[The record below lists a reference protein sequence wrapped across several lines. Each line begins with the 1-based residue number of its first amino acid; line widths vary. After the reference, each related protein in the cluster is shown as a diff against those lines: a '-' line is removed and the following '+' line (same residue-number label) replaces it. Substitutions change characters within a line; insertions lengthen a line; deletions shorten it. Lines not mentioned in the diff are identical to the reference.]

1 MKKYL
6 YMILAVVAS
15 LLFFSCETE
24 QPTGEKYAAAPEVEI
39 ISKDDVFAAEGGNGK
54 IEVKADGPVSA
65 KVTGSWLAAS
75 VSGDVINLSA
85 EANGSIESR
94 YAILDI
100 TSGNAASSLTIT
112 QFGLTSDKV
121 WEESYDFAY
130 SGGSVSLSYSGSGV
144 VHISIIEGKEWI
156 DTDVADGKFI
166 ISTKANAY
174 KAPREGKVSFAVG
187 KKDAVEVGVKQAG
200 NPTGLNPGDP
210 EPKDF
215 TVVDAWTPKYY
226 GLSDTDDTKAIVGVE
241 AAEGSSA
248 GRYFI
253 KVVPAAEYNAVGDQY
268 LFLNAKVHGWLAEN
282 PTICKDSEKIEIDAL
297 TVGNYFIYAIG
308 VNNQGAINYKYAVAP
323 VTVTKVLSP
332 YEKFLGT
339 WSFPRGDAADT
350 WTVTEKEPGKS
361 YYITGIDAKEAN
373 IKVVAEFNAADGTVT
388 VKSQTNLGQ
397 STVNTSEGELTGEC
411 SLLGKIDYNGTIYR
425 INGTYVIFTITFNE
439 DASSAQLAPGKV
451 NIPSLGGEFDL
462 IGFAIYTQVGDSAYS
477 LITGSELPN
486 TITNLTHGEGS
497 GGGEGGGGGG
507 EGGGGGG
514 GDTSGYNAWLGTWN
528 VGSVTL
534 TISQKTAG
542 STYTVSGLE
551 EDVEFEARYAN
562 GKLEFFY
569 QVIAASGTQ
578 EMCLY
583 GIDDDGEGYIVTG
596 DPANDGWLA
605 TATLNSAGTS
615 ASLVGAEFDAVYSGT
630 TYHERIVTMQIL
642 VYDDSDGNFYYVSD
656 EHPQIDMPTTMTKAS
671 TSAVSCRARNSVEL
685 STGVVKA
692 TPAIFSVGQ
701 KAVAARKR

>member
-6 YMILAVVAS
+6 NMILAVAVS
-15 LLFFSCETE
+15 LLVFSCKTE

-39 ISKDDVFAAEGGNGK
+39 VTKDDVFAAEGGTGK
-54 IEVKADGPVSA
+54 IEVKAYAPVSA
-65 KVTGSWLAAS
+65 KVTGSWLAAT
-75 VSGDVINLSA
+75 VTGDIINLTA
-85 EANGSIESR
+85 EANESIESR

-100 TSGNAASSLTIT
+100 SSGKAASSLTIT
-112 QFGLTSDKV
+112 QFGLTSDLV

-130 SGGSVSLSYSGSGV
+130 GGGTVSLPYSGNGV
-144 VHISIIEGKEWI
+144 VHVSIIEGREWI
-156 DTDVADGKFI
+156 SANIADGKFI
-166 ISTKANAY
+166 ISTKVNPY
-174 KAPREGKVSFAVG
+174 KAAREGKVSFAVG
-187 KKDAVEVGVKQAG
+187 KKAAVEVGVKQAG
-200 NPTGLNPGDP
+200 NPAGLNPGDP
-210 EPKDF
+210 EPREF
-215 TVVDAWTPKYY
+215 TVVDAWAPYY
-226 GLSDTDDTKAIVGVE
+226 TQPETDQAKGTVGVV

-253 KVVPAAEYNAVGDQY
+253 KVVPAAEYDAVGDQY
-268 LFLNAKVHGWLAEN
+268 TFLNTKAHGWAAEN
-282 PTICKDSEKIEIDAL
+282 PTICKDTDSYEIDAL
-297 TVGNYFIYAIG
+297 TIGKYYVYAIG
-308 VNNQGAINYKYAVAP
+308 VNNQGAVNYKYAVAA
-323 VTVTKVLSP
+323 VEVVKKLSP

-339 WSFPRGDAADT
+339 WSFPRGGASDT

-361 YYITGIDAKEAN
+361 YYITGIDAKEEN

-388 VKSQTNLGQ
+388 VSSQTNLGQ

-497 GGGEGGGGGG
+497 GGGGG

-534 TISQKTAG
+534 TISQKTG
-542 STYTVSGLE
+542 E
-551 EDVEFEARYAN
+551 ERYSAR
-562 GKLEFFY
+562 
-569 QVIAASGTQ
+569 
-578 EMCLY
+578 
-583 GIDDDGEGYIVTG
+583 
-596 DPANDGWLA
+596 
-605 TATLNSAGTS
+605 
-615 ASLVGAEFDAVYSGT
+615 
-630 TYHERIVTMQIL
+630 
-642 VYDDSDGNFYYVSD
+642 
-656 EHPQIDMPTTMTKAS
+656 
-671 TSAVSCRARNSVEL
+671 
-685 STGVVKA
+685 A
-692 TPAIFSVGQ
+692 TPTADCHHHWHASSVPSSPYPSYMNNLQ
-701 KAVAARKR
+701 RS

>member
-112 QFGLTSDKV
+112 QFGLTSDKI

-130 SGGSVSLSYSGSGV
+130 SGGSVSLNYSGSGV

-166 ISTKANAY
+166 ISAKPNAY

-200 NPTGLNPGDP
+200 NPAGLNPGDP

-323 VTVTKVLSP
+323 VAVTKVLSP

-339 WSFPRGDAADT
+339 WRITRGSYEDT
-350 WTVTEKEPGKS
+350 WTITEKVLDQS
-361 YYITGIDAKEAN
+361 YSITGFESLDADAV
-373 IKVVAEFNAADGTVT
+373 ITATFNAADNTMVIAAQSNVGTYTFTNSGEQTTVT
-388 VKSQTNLGQ
+388 LSLMGVVEMSGRLVPVGGSYTICSAAITGDGEMTLSAADPIKLSDG
-397 STVNTSEGELTGEC
+397 NTYDIVGVEFF
-411 SLLGKIDYNGTIYR
+411 GKEDPNSSSGW
-425 INGTYVIFTITFNE
+425 TFNHSTPSRFPFV
-439 DASSAQLAPGKV
+439 ATQL
-451 NIPSLGGEFDL
+451 S
-462 IGFAIYTQVGDSAYS
+462 Q
-477 LITGSELPN
+477 
-486 TITNLTHGEGS
+486 GEGS
-497 GGGEGGGGGG
+497 
-507 EGGGGGG
+507 GGGGGG
-514 GDTSGYNAWLGTWN
+514 GDTTGYNAWLGTWN
-528 VGSVTL
+528 AGGGRTL
-534 TISQKTAG
+534 VFAQKTAG
-542 STYTVSGLE
+542 TDYTVTDSGFYGFEYVAEYDSKTGGILLHTHLVGIDGIDE
-551 EDVEFEARYAN
+551 YYFGGIDGDSLRFGSEDSGYLIAKGVIGNGGSSATISAVPFEGNDGGTVQATA
-562 GKLEFFY
+562 LTILDY
-569 QVIAASGTQ
+569 QTEDSADYDKGWYGLSVIEDFAIPASLSKASG
-578 EMCLY
+578 
-583 GIDDDGEGYIVTG
+583 
-596 DPANDGWLA
+596 
-605 TATLNSAGTS
+605 S
-615 ASLVGAEFDAVYSGT
+615 
-630 TYHERIVTMQIL
+630 
-642 VYDDSDGNFYYVSD
+642 
-656 EHPQIDMPTTMTKAS
+656 S
-671 TSAVSCRARNSVEL
+671 TSVRRANSISI
-685 STGVVKA
+685 STGVIESYSAAKSHKWVK
-692 TPAIFSVGQ
+692 T
-701 KAVAARKR
+701 ARIR

>member
-130 SGGSVSLSYSGSGV
+130 SGGSVSLNYSGSGV

-166 ISTKANAY
+166 ISAKPNAY

-200 NPTGLNPGDP
+200 NPAGLNPGDP

-323 VTVTKVLSP
+323 VAVTKVLSP

-339 WSFPRGDAADT
+339 WRITRGSYEDT
-350 WTVTEKEPGKS
+350 WTITEKVLDQS
-361 YYITGIDAKEAN
+361 YSITGFESLDADAV
-373 IKVVAEFNAADGTVT
+373 ITATFNAADNTMVIAAQSNVGTYTFTNSGEQTTVT
-388 VKSQTNLGQ
+388 LSLMGVVEMSGRLVPVGGSYTICSAAITGDGEMTLSAADPIKLSDG
-397 STVNTSEGELTGEC
+397 NTYDIVGVEFF
-411 SLLGKIDYNGTIYR
+411 GKEDPNSSSGW
-425 INGTYVIFTITFNE
+425 TFNHSTPSRFPFV
-439 DASSAQLAPGKV
+439 ATQL
-451 NIPSLGGEFDL
+451 S
-462 IGFAIYTQVGDSAYS
+462 Q
-477 LITGSELPN
+477 
-486 TITNLTHGEGS
+486 GEGS
-497 GGGEGGGGGG
+497 
-507 EGGGGGG
+507 GGGGGG
-514 GDTSGYNAWLGTWN
+514 GDTTGYNAWLGTWN
-528 VGSVTL
+528 AGGGRTL
-534 TISQKTAG
+534 VFAQKTAG
-542 STYTVSGLE
+542 TDYTVTDSGFYGFEYVAEYDSKTGGILLHTHLVGIDGIDE
-551 EDVEFEARYAN
+551 YYFGGIDGDSLRFGSEDSGYLIAKGVIGNGGSSATISAVPFEGNDGGTVQATA
-562 GKLEFFY
+562 LTILDY
-569 QVIAASGTQ
+569 QTEDSADYDKGWYGLSVIEDFAIPASLSKASG
-578 EMCLY
+578 
-583 GIDDDGEGYIVTG
+583 
-596 DPANDGWLA
+596 
-605 TATLNSAGTS
+605 S
-615 ASLVGAEFDAVYSGT
+615 
-630 TYHERIVTMQIL
+630 
-642 VYDDSDGNFYYVSD
+642 
-656 EHPQIDMPTTMTKAS
+656 S
-671 TSAVSCRARNSVEL
+671 TSVRRANSISI
-685 STGVVKA
+685 STGVIESYSAAKSHKWVK
-692 TPAIFSVGQ
+692 T
-701 KAVAARKR
+701 ARIR

>member
-6 YMILAVVAS
+6 NMILAVAAS

-112 QFGLTSDKV
+112 QFGLTSDKI

-130 SGGSVSLSYSGSGV
+130 SGGSVSLNYSGSGV

-166 ISTKANAY
+166 ISAKPNAY

-200 NPTGLNPGDP
+200 NPAGLNPGDP

-323 VTVTKVLSP
+323 VAVTKVLSP

-339 WSFPRGDAADT
+339 WRITRGSYEDT
-350 WTVTEKEPGKS
+350 WTITEKVLDQS
-361 YYITGIDAKEAN
+361 YSITGFESLDADAV
-373 IKVVAEFNAADGTVT
+373 ITATFNAADNTMVIAAQSNVGTYTFTNSGEQTTVT
-388 VKSQTNLGQ
+388 LSLMGVVEMSGRLVPVGGSYTICSAAITGDGEMTLSAADPIKLSDG
-397 STVNTSEGELTGEC
+397 NTYDIVGVEFF
-411 SLLGKIDYNGTIYR
+411 GKEDPNSSSGW
-425 INGTYVIFTITFNE
+425 TFNHSTPSRFPFV
-439 DASSAQLAPGKV
+439 ATQL
-451 NIPSLGGEFDL
+451 S
-462 IGFAIYTQVGDSAYS
+462 Q
-477 LITGSELPN
+477 
-486 TITNLTHGEGS
+486 GEGS
-497 GGGEGGGGGG
+497 
-507 EGGGGGG
+507 GGGGGG
-514 GDTSGYNAWLGTWN
+514 GDTTGYNAWLGTWN
-528 VGSVTL
+528 AGGGRTL
-534 TISQKTAG
+534 VFAQKTAG
-542 STYTVSGLE
+542 TDYTVTDSGFYGFEYVAEYDSKTGGILLHTHLVGIDGIDE
-551 EDVEFEARYAN
+551 YYFGGIDGDSLRFGSEDSGYLIAKGVIGNGGSSATISAVPFEGNDGGTVQATA
-562 GKLEFFY
+562 LTILDY
-569 QVIAASGTQ
+569 QTEDSADYDKGWYGLSVIEDFAIPASLSKASG
-578 EMCLY
+578 
-583 GIDDDGEGYIVTG
+583 
-596 DPANDGWLA
+596 
-605 TATLNSAGTS
+605 S
-615 ASLVGAEFDAVYSGT
+615 
-630 TYHERIVTMQIL
+630 
-642 VYDDSDGNFYYVSD
+642 
-656 EHPQIDMPTTMTKAS
+656 S
-671 TSAVSCRARNSVEL
+671 TSVRRANSISI
-685 STGVVKA
+685 STGVIESYSAAKSHKWVK
-692 TPAIFSVGQ
+692 T
-701 KAVAARKR
+701 ARIR

>member
-112 QFGLTSDKV
+112 QFGLTSDKI

-130 SGGSVSLSYSGSGV
+130 SGGSVSLNYSGSGV

-166 ISTKANAY
+166 ISAKPNAY

-200 NPTGLNPGDP
+200 NPAGLNPGDP

-323 VTVTKVLSP
+323 VAVTKVLSP

-339 WSFPRGDAADT
+339 WRITRGSYEDT
-350 WTVTEKEPGKS
+350 WTITEKVLDQS
-361 YYITGIDAKEAN
+361 YSITGFESLDADAV
-373 IKVVAEFNAADGTVT
+373 ITATFNAADNTMVIAAQSNVGTYTFTNSGEQTTVT
-388 VKSQTNLGQ
+388 LSLMGVVEMSGRLVPVGGSYTICSAAITGDGEMTLSAADPIKLSDG
-397 STVNTSEGELTGEC
+397 NTYDIVGVEFF
-411 SLLGKIDYNGTIYR
+411 GKEDPNSSSGW
-425 INGTYVIFTITFNE
+425 TFNHSTPSRFPFV
-439 DASSAQLAPGKV
+439 ATQL
-451 NIPSLGGEFDL
+451 S
-462 IGFAIYTQVGDSAYS
+462 Q
-477 LITGSELPN
+477 
-486 TITNLTHGEGS
+486 GEGS
-497 GGGEGGGGGG
+497 
-507 EGGGGGG
+507 GGGGGG
-514 GDTSGYNAWLGTWN
+514 GDTTGYNAWLGTWN
-528 VGSVTL
+528 AGGGRTL
-534 TISQKTAG
+534 VFTQKTAG
-542 STYTVSGLE
+542 TDYTVTDSGFYGFEYVAEYDSATGGILLHTHLVGIDGIDE
-551 EDVEFEARYAN
+551 YYFGGIDGDSLRFGSEDSGYLIAKGVIGN
-562 GKLEFFY
+562 GGSSATISAVPFKGNDGGTVQATALTILDY
-569 QVIAASGTQ
+569 QTEDSADFDKGWYGLSVIEDFAIPASLSKASG
-578 EMCLY
+578 
-583 GIDDDGEGYIVTG
+583 
-596 DPANDGWLA
+596 
-605 TATLNSAGTS
+605 S
-615 ASLVGAEFDAVYSGT
+615 
-630 TYHERIVTMQIL
+630 
-642 VYDDSDGNFYYVSD
+642 
-656 EHPQIDMPTTMTKAS
+656 S
-671 TSAVSCRARNSVEL
+671 TSVRRANSISI
-685 STGVVKA
+685 STGV
-692 TPAIFSVGQ
+692 IESYS
-701 KAVAARKR
+701 AARSHKWVKTARIR